1 MVQLQNFQYQIGIV
15 EIFFFYIDISLKM
28 LLQFPPVGMT
38 IVLLWHLLILN
49 SENPPPVEF
58 LYN

>member
-38 IVLLWHLLILN
+38 IVLL
-49 SENPPPVEF
+49 
-58 LYN
+58 